1 MRWTVDY
8 QEDLHFVEQV
18 FKAFQGQE
26 AIFGLP
32 RLLEFLSKN
41 PTLSSSIDGRR
52 RNESLLKELGD
63 NNE

>member
-8 QEDLHFVEQV
+8 LEDFHFVEQV

-26 AIFGLP
+26 ATFGLP
-32 RLLEFLSKN
+32 RLLEFLSKDS
-41 PTLSSSIDGRR
+41 TLKSSIDGRR

-63 NNE
+63 KNE